1 MTKCLFPAL
10 AALLLAASPLAA
22 DVAGTAQVLGG
33 GVAIALPGDKKL
45 TPNPN
50 PLRMKGIEQWDYRLR
65 SGPVSMALT
74 GFGIEV
80 PKGVTPGKLDT
91 RELLGRGMAQ
101 YLAQSTT
108 VEIQPVAFANG
119 NVSGHHATLRAKE
132 GAAFAIG
139 FDSPRRCVTTAILS
153 AGVKDGKSVTYSVT
167 IGSDDCDSLA
177 HKAAVAGVEGMR
189 PV

>member
-1 MTKCLFPAL
+1 MTRYLVPAL
-10 AALLLAASPLAA
+10 AGLLLAVSPLAA

-33 GVAIALPGDKKL
+33 GVTIALPGDMKL
-45 TPNPN
+45 TQNPN
-50 PLRMKGIEQWDYRLR
+50 PFRMKGIEQWDYRLR
-65 SGPVSMALT
+65 SGPVSMAMT

-101 YLAQSTT
+101 YLSQSTAA
-108 VEIQPVAFANG
+108 EIQPVAFANG
-119 NVSGHHATLRAKE
+119 SLSGHHATLRARE
-132 GAAFAIG
+132 GAVFVIG
-139 FDSPRRCVTTAILS
+139 FDTPRRCVTTAIVS

-167 IGSDDCDSLA
+167 IGSDDCDSPA

-189 PV
+189 PI